1 MRFAGTGICIREQ
14 LGGFEVTKVELKEM
28 TLTDFKGQ
36 PEKKVTFGH
45 RTIVSGKNGC
55 GKTTLADAHMWEFC
69 DKDYRL
75 KSNPDI
81 RPDDGRECLPRVD
94 IDLLI
99 DGKPVSV
106 AKFQKRTESKPKG
119 GKPGKVALSNKYEI
133 NGVPKAERDF
143 KADLKERGFDFDNF
157 LMLSHMEIFTDL
169 KDADARKIL
178 FSMSDGAGKSDLE
191 IAKTVPDCAEL
202 VPLLE
207 TYKADEIKA
216 MNSATLKKAEEQ
228 LKAIPNQIIGMEQA
242 KVDVDVAELELQKNA
257 LQEKISDLETQI
269 AQTGNE
275 KAGEI
280 KAELAGLRT
289 RLLEAESRAKA
300 DSLKQKSLVC
310 NKIGDLELDRNIKT
324 SELNKKTSALE
335 RLRVQKKELLEK
347 LQNARTQ
354 YPKIKDTEWDN
365 TALENIESETFKD
378 AETICPT
385 CGQNLPPEQ
394 IEQLKS
400 RFEQKKQER
409 INQQLKAKEEWGQDK
424 KRKLDEVIQAGN
436 KASADMKEAHKQE
449 ETLTSEISKLT
460 DELEQ
465 IKTSLDAENK
475 NLEAILKEPGLSG
488 NAEYQQ
494 ILTSIKEKQQELN
507 SLDDGEEA
515 KKQLNEQLK
524 AKKEEL
530 TAVNQK
536 IGETNNNIRID
547 EQIEKLQESQK
558 QYAQNKADAQMILDE
573 LKSLS
578 MAKNTALEDAVNQYF
593 DGVKVK
599 LFDTQKNGEV
609 VDACI
614 WYVQDKDG
622 DWKKLIG
629 NANTALMMKGKIA
642 IIDGLQKFYGM
653 SYPIFVDCAAELDNS
668 SLAGIKADAQL
679 IFLKVAEGKMTVTE
693 V

>member
-1 MRFAGTGICIREQ
+1 MKKIEVREIR
-14 LGGFEVTKVELKEM
+14 
-28 TLTDFKGQ
+28 LTDFKGQ
-36 PEKKVTFGH
+36 QEKKIEFGH
-45 RTIVSGKNGC
+45 RTVVSGKNGC
-55 GKTTLADAHMWEFC
+55 GKTTLADAFMWVFC
-69 DKDYRL
+69 DKDYSL

-81 RPDDGRECLPRVD
+81 RPDNGRECLPRVD
-94 IDLLI
+94 IDPVI

-106 AKFQKRTESKPKG
+106 AKFQKRTESKPKD

-202 VPLLE
+202 VPFLE
-207 TYKADEIKA
+207 TYKGDEIKA
-216 MNSATLKKAEEQ
+216 MNSATLKKAEDQ
-228 LKAIPNQIIGMEQA
+228 LKAIPNQIIGMEQS
-242 KVDVDVAELELQKNA
+242 KVDADVAELELQKNA
-257 LQEKISDLETQI
+257 LQEQISELEKQI
-269 AQTGNE
+269 AQAGNE
-275 KAGEI
+275 RSSKLR
-280 KAELAGLRT
+280 AELSDLGVQKYSFESKAHEEISTRKTAIQIKINELRT
-289 RLLEAESRAKA
+289 ERNLKA
-300 DSLKQKSLVC
+300 A
-310 NKIGDLELDRNIKT
+310 
-324 SELNKKTSALE
+324 ELNRETSALVI
-335 RLRVQKKELLEK
+335 LRAQKKDLLKK
-347 LQNARTQ
+347 LQDARTQ
-354 YPKIKDTEWDN
+354 YPKIKDAEWDN
-365 TALENIESETFKD
+365 TTLESIESETFKD
-378 AETICPT
+378 ADTICPT
-385 CGQNLPPEQ
+385 CGQNLPTEQ

-409 INQQLKAKEEWGQDK
+409 VNQQLKDKEEWEQEK
-424 KRKLDEVIQAGN
+424 KRKLDEVIEVGS

-460 DELEQ
+460 GELEQ

-475 NLEAILKEPGLSG
+475 NLEAVPKEPDFSG

-494 ILTSIKEKQQELN
+494 ILASIKEKQQELN

-515 KKQLNEQLK
+515 KKQLSEQLSS
-524 AKKEEL
+524 KKQEL
-530 TAVNQK
+530 AAVNQK
-536 IGETNNNIRID
+536 IGEANNNVRID

-558 QYAQNKADAQMILDE
+558 QYAQSKADAQMILDE
-573 LKSLS
+573 LKSLN

-599 LFDTQKNGEV
+599 MFDTQKNGEV

-622 DWKKLIG
+622 NWKKLIG

-642 IIDGLQKFYGM
+642 IMDGLQKFYGV
-653 SYPIFVDCAAELDNS
+653 SYPIFVDCAAELDNR

-679 IFLKVAEGKMTVTE
+679 IFLKVAEGDMTVTE
-693 V
+693 I

>member
-1 MRFAGTGICIREQ
+1 MKKIEVREIR
-14 LGGFEVTKVELKEM
+14 
-28 TLTDFKGQ
+28 LTDFKGQ
-36 PEKKVTFGH
+36 SEKKIEFGH
-45 RTIVSGKNGC
+45 RTVVSGKNGC

-69 DKDYRL
+69 DKDYSL

-94 IDLLI
+94 IDLVI

-106 AKFQKRTESKPKG
+106 AKFQKRTESKPKD
-119 GKPGKVALSNKYEI
+119 GKPGKIALSNKYEI

-191 IAKTVPDCAEL
+191 IAKTVLDCAEL

-228 LKAIPNQIIGMEQA
+228 LKAIPNQIIGMEQS
-242 KVDVDVAELELQKNA
+242 KVDADVAELELQKNA
-257 LQEKISDLETQI
+257 LQEQISDLEKQI
-269 AQTGNE
+269 AQAGNE

-289 RLLEAESRAKA
+289 KLLEIDSKAKA
-300 DSLKQKSLVC
+300 DLLEQKSSVC
-310 NKIGDLELDRNIKT
+310 NKVSTLELDRNIKT
-324 SELNKKTSALE
+324 SELNRKASALE
-335 RLRVQKKELLEK
+335 YLRAQKKDLLEK

-365 TALENIESETFKD
+365 TVLENIESETFND
-378 AETICPT
+378 AEAICPT

-424 KRKLDEVIQAGN
+424 KRKLDEIIQVGN
-436 KASADMKEAHKQE
+436 KASADMKEVHKQE

-475 NLEAILKEPGLSG
+475 NLEAIPKEPDFSE

-494 ILTSIKEKQQELN
+494 ILTTIKEKEQELN

-515 KKQLNEQLK
+515 KKQLSEQLYG
-524 AKKEEL
+524 KKQEL
-530 TAVNQK
+530 AAVNQK
-536 IGETNNNIRID
+536 IGEANNNIRID

-558 QYAQNKADAQMILDE
+558 QYAQSKADAQMILDE

-642 IIDGLQKFYGM
+642 IMDGLQKFYGV

-668 SLAGIKADAQL
+668 SLASIKADAQL
-679 IFLKVAEGKMTVTE
+679 IFLKVAEGDMTVTE

>member
-1 MRFAGTGICIREQ
+1 MKKIEVREIR
-14 LGGFEVTKVELKEM
+14 
-28 TLTDFKGQ
+28 LTDFKGQ
-36 PEKKVTFGH
+36 QEKKIEFGH
-45 RTIVSGKNGC
+45 RTVVSGKNGC
-55 GKTTLADAHMWEFC
+55 GKTTLADAFMWVFC
-69 DKDYRL
+69 DKDYSL

-94 IDLLI
+94 IDLVI

-106 AKFQKRTESKPKG
+106 AKFQKRTESKPKD

-228 LKAIPNQIIGMEQA
+228 LKAIPNQIIGMEQS
-242 KVDVDVAELELQKNA
+242 KVDADVAELELQKNA
-257 LQEKISDLETQI
+257 LQEQISDLEKQI
-269 AQTGNE
+269 AQAGNE

-289 RLLEAESRAKA
+289 KLLEIESKAKA
-300 DSLKQKSLVC
+300 DLLEQKSSVC
-310 NKIGDLELDRNIKT
+310 NKVSTLELDRNIKT
-324 SELNKKTSALE
+324 SELNRKTSVLE
-335 RLRVQKKELLEK
+335 SLRTQKKDLLKK
-347 LQNARTQ
+347 LQDARTQ

-365 TALENIESETFKD
+365 TTLESIESETFKD
-378 AETICPT
+378 TDTICPT
-385 CGQNLPPEQ
+385 CGQNLPTEQ

-409 INQQLKAKEEWGQDK
+409 INQQLKAQEEWEQEK
-424 KRKLDEVIQAGN
+424 KRKLDEVIEAGN
-436 KASADMKEAHKQE
+436 KTSADMKEAHKQE
-449 ETLTSEISKLT
+449 ETLTSEISKLA

-475 NLEAILKEPGLSG
+475 NLEAIPKEPDFSG

-494 ILTSIKEKQQELN
+494 ILASIKEKEQELN

-524 AKKEEL
+524 AKKDEL
-530 TAVNQK
+530 AAVNQK
-536 IGETNNNIRID
+536 IGEANNNVRID

-558 QYAQNKADAQMILDE
+558 QYAQSKADAQMILDE

-622 DWKKLIG
+622 NWKKLIG
-629 NANTALMMKGKIA
+629 NANTAMMMKGKIA
-642 IIDGLQKFYGM
+642 IMDGLQKFYGV

-679 IFLKVAEGKMTVTE
+679 IFLKVVEGDMTVTE
-693 V
+693 I

>member
-1 MRFAGTGICIREQ
+1 MRKIEVREIR
-14 LGGFEVTKVELKEM
+14 
-28 TLTDFKGQ
+28 LTDFKGQ
-36 PEKKVTFGH
+36 QEKKVEFGH

-69 DKDYRL
+69 DKDYSL

-94 IDLLI
+94 SELVI

-106 AKFQKRTESKPKG
+106 AKFQKRTESKPKD

-178 FSMSDGAGKSDLE
+178 FSMSDGAGKTDLE

-228 LKAIPNQIIGMEQA
+228 LKAIPNQIIGMEQS
-242 KVDVDVAELELQKNA
+242 KVDADTAELELQKNA
-257 LQEKISDLETQI
+257 LQEQISDLETQI
-269 AQTGNE
+269 AQSGNE

-280 KAELAGLRT
+280 KVELTGLRT

-310 NKIGDLELDRNIKT
+310 NKISALELDRNIKT

-335 RLRVQKKELLEK
+335 SLRAQKKELLEK
-347 LQNARTQ
+347 LQSARTQ
-354 YPKIKDTEWDN
+354 YPKIKEMEWDN
-365 TALENIESETFKD
+365 TALDNIESETFKD

-394 IEQLKS
+394 IEQLKR

-409 INQQLKAKEEWGQDK
+409 INQQLKAKEEWEQDK
-424 KRKLDEVIQAGN
+424 KRKLDEVIQTGN
-436 KASADMKEAHKQE
+436 KASTDMKEAHKQE
-449 ETLTSEISKLT
+449 EALTSEISKLT

-475 NLEAILKEPGLSG
+475 NLEAIPKELDFSE

-494 ILTSIKEKQQELN
+494 ILASIKEKQQELN
-507 SLDDGEEA
+507 SLDNGEEA
-515 KKQLNEQLK
+515 KKQISEQLSD
-524 AKKEEL
+524 KKQEL
-530 TAVNQK
+530 AAVNQK
-536 IGETNNNIRID
+536 IGEANNNVRID

-558 QYAQNKADAQMILDE
+558 QYAQSKADAQMILDE

-622 DWKKLIG
+622 NWKKLIG

-642 IIDGLQKFYGM
+642 IMDGLQKFYGV

-679 IFLKVAEGKMTVTE
+679 IFLKVSEGDMTVTE
-693 V
+693 I

>member
-1 MRFAGTGICIREQ
+1 MKKIEVREIR
-14 LGGFEVTKVELKEM
+14 
-28 TLTDFKGQ
+28 LTDFKGQ
-36 PEKKVTFGH
+36 PEKKIEFGH
-45 RTIVSGKNGC
+45 RTVVSGKNGC
-55 GKTTLADAHMWEFC
+55 GKTTLADAFMWAFC
-69 DKDYRL
+69 DKDYSL

-94 IDLLI
+94 IDLVI

-106 AKFQKRTESKPKG
+106 AKFQKRTESKPKD
-119 GKPGKVALSNKYEI
+119 GKPGKIALSNKYEI

-228 LKAIPNQIIGMEQA
+228 LKAIPNQIIGMEQS
-242 KVDVDVAELELQKNA
+242 KVDADVAELELQKNA
-257 LQEKISDLETQI
+257 LQEQISDLEKQI
-269 AQTGNE
+269 AQAGNE

-289 RLLEAESRAKA
+289 KLIEIDSKAKA
-300 DSLKQKSLVC
+300 DLSEKKSSVC
-310 NKIGDLELDRNIKT
+310 NKVSTLELDRNIKT
-324 SELNKKTSALE
+324 SELNRKASALE
-335 RLRVQKKELLEK
+335 CLRAQKKDLLKK

-365 TALENIESETFKD
+365 TVLENIESETFND
-378 AETICPT
+378 AEAICPT
-385 CGQNLPPEQ
+385 CGQNLPSEQ
-394 IEQLKS
+394 IEQLKGK
-400 RFEQKKQER
+400 FEQKKQER
-409 INQQLKAKEEWGQDK
+409 INQQLKAKEEWEQDK

-436 KASADMKEAHKQE
+436 KASVGMKEAHKQE

-460 DELEQ
+460 GELEQ

-475 NLEAILKEPGLSG
+475 NMEAIPKEPDFSK

-494 ILTSIKEKQQELN
+494 ILASIKEKQQELN

-515 KKQLNEQLK
+515 KKQLLEQLSG
-524 AKKEEL
+524 KKQEL
-530 TAVNQK
+530 AAVNQR
-536 IGETNNNIRID
+536 IGEANNNVRID

-578 MAKNTALEDAVNQYF
+578 MAKNTALADAVNQYF

-614 WYVQDKDG
+614 WYAQDKDG
-622 DWKKLIG
+622 NWKKLIG
-629 NANTALMMKGKIA
+629 NANTALMMKGKIS
-642 IIDGLQKFYGM
+642 IMDGLQKFYGV

-668 SLAGIKADAQL
+668 SLGGIKADAQL
-679 IFLKVAEGKMTVTE
+679 IFLKVAEGDMTVTE
-693 V
+693 I

>member
-1 MRFAGTGICIREQ
+1 MKKIEVREIR
-14 LGGFEVTKVELKEM
+14 
-28 TLTDFKGQ
+28 LTDFKGQ
-36 PEKKVTFGH
+36 SEKKIEFGH
-45 RTIVSGKNGC
+45 RAIVSGKNGC
-55 GKTTLADAHMWEFC
+55 GKTTLADAFMWVFC
-69 DKDYRL
+69 DKDYSL

-94 IDLLI
+94 IDLVI

-106 AKFQKRTESKPKG
+106 AKFQKRTESKPKD
-119 GKPGKVALSNKYEI
+119 GKPGKVALLNKYEI

-191 IAKTVPDCAEL
+191 IAKTVPDCTEL
-202 VPLLE
+202 APLLE

-228 LKAIPNQIIGMEQA
+228 LKAIPNQIIGMEHS
-242 KVDVDVAELELQKNA
+242 KVDADTAELELQKNVLHEQIA
-257 LQEKISDLETQI
+257 DIEKQI
-269 AQTGNE
+269 AQSGNE

-280 KAELAGLRT
+280 KAELAGLST
-289 RLLEAESRAKA
+289 KLLEIVSKAKA
-300 DSLKQKSLVC
+300 DLLEQKSSVC
-310 NKIGDLELDRNIKT
+310 NKVSTLELDRNIKT
-324 SELNKKTSALE
+324 SELNRKTSALE
-335 RLRVQKKELLEK
+335 SLRAQKKELLEK

-354 YPKIKDTEWDN
+354 YPKIKDAEWDGS
-365 TALENIESETFKD
+365 TLESIESETFKD
-378 AETICPT
+378 ADTICPT
-385 CGQNLPPEQ
+385 CGQNLPTEQ

-409 INQQLKAKEEWGQDK
+409 INQQLKAQEEWEQDK
-424 KRKLDEVIQAGN
+424 KRKLDEVIQIGN

-475 NLEAILKEPGLSG
+475 NLEAIPKEPDLSG

-494 ILTSIKEKQQELN
+494 ILISIKEKEQELN

-515 KKQLNEQLK
+515 KKQLSEQLSG
-524 AKKEEL
+524 KKQEL

-536 IGETNNNIRID
+536 IGEANNNARID

-558 QYAQNKADAQMILDE
+558 QYAQSKADAQMILDE

-578 MAKNTALEDAVNQYF
+578 MAKNTALEDAVNKYF

-622 DWKKLIG
+622 NWKKLIG
-629 NANTALMMKGKIA
+629 NANTALMMKGKIT
-642 IIDGLQKFYGM
+642 IMDGLQKFYGV

-668 SLAGIKADAQL
+668 SLSGIKADAQL
-679 IFLKVAEGKMTVTE
+679 ILLKVAEGDMTVTK

>member
-1 MRFAGTGICIREQ
+1 MKKIEVREIR
-14 LGGFEVTKVELKEM
+14 
-28 TLTDFKGQ
+28 LTDFKGQ
-36 PEKKVTFGH
+36 SEKKIEFGH
-45 RTIVSGKNGC
+45 RTVVSGKNGC
-55 GKTTLADAHMWEFC
+55 GKTTLADAFMWVFC
-69 DKDYRL
+69 DKDYSL

-94 IDLLI
+94 IDLVI

-106 AKFQKRTESKPKG
+106 AKFQKRTESKPKD

-178 FSMSDGAGKSDLE
+178 FSMSDGAGKTDLE
-191 IAKTVPDCAEL
+191 IVKTVPDCAEL

-257 LQEKISDLETQI
+257 LQEQISDLEKQI
-269 AQTGNE
+269 AQAGNE

-289 RLLEAESRAKA
+289 KLLEIDSKAKA
-300 DSLKQKSLVC
+300 DLLEQKSSVC
-310 NKIGDLELDRNIKT
+310 NKVSTLELDRNIKT
-324 SELNKKTSALE
+324 SELNRKASALE
-335 RLRVQKKELLEK
+335 YLRAQKKDLLEK

-354 YPKIKDTEWDN
+354 YPKIKDAEWDN
-365 TALENIESETFKD
+365 TVLENIESETFKD
-378 AETICPT
+378 TETICPT

-400 RFEQKKQER
+400 RFEQKKQEK
-409 INQQLKAKEEWGQDK
+409 INQQLKAKEEWEQDK
-424 KRKLDEVIQAGN
+424 KRKLDEVIQTGN
-436 KASADMKEAHKQE
+436 KASAGMKEAHKQE
-449 ETLTSEISKLT
+449 EILTSEISKLT

-465 IKTSLDAENK
+465 IIASLNVENK
-475 NLEAILKEPGLSG
+475 NMESIPEKPDFSE

-494 ILTSIKEKQQELN
+494 ILTTIKEKEQELN

-515 KKQLNEQLK
+515 KKQLSEQLSG
-524 AKKEEL
+524 KKQEL
-530 TAVNQK
+530 AAVNQK
-536 IGETNNNIRID
+536 IGESNNNVRID
-547 EQIEKLQESQK
+547 EQIGKLEASRKEYSQK
-558 QYAQNKADAQMILDE
+558 KADAQMILDE

-593 DGVKVK
+593 DEVKVK

-622 DWKKLIG
+622 NWKKLIG

-642 IIDGLQKFYGM
+642 IMDGLQKFYGV
-653 SYPIFVDCAAELDNS
+653 SYPIFVDCATELDNS
-668 SLAGIKADAQL
+668 SLASIKADAQL
-679 IFLKVAEGKMTVTE
+679 IFLKVAEGDMTVTE

>member
-1 MRFAGTGICIREQ
+1 MKKIEVREIR
-14 LGGFEVTKVELKEM
+14 
-28 TLTDFKGQ
+28 LTDFKGQ
-36 PEKKVTFGH
+36 SEKKIEFGH
-45 RTIVSGKNGC
+45 RTVVSGKNGC
-55 GKTTLADAHMWEFC
+55 GKTTLADAFMWVFC
-69 DKDYRL
+69 DKDYSL

-94 IDLLI
+94 VDLVI

-106 AKFQKRTESKPKG
+106 AKFQKRTESKPKD

-228 LKAIPNQIIGMEQA
+228 LKAIPNQIIGMEQS
-242 KVDVDVAELELQKNA
+242 KVDTDVAELELQKNA
-257 LQEKISDLETQI
+257 LQEQLSDLEKQI
-269 AQTGNE
+269 AQAGNE

-289 RLLEAESRAKA
+289 KLLEIDSKAKA
-300 DSLKQKSLVC
+300 NLLEQKSSVC
-310 NKIGDLELDRNIKT
+310 NKVSTLELDRNIKT
-324 SELNKKTSALE
+324 SELNRKTSALE
-335 RLRVQKKELLEK
+335 SLRAQKKDLLEK

-365 TALENIESETFKD
+365 TALECVKSETFKD
-378 AETICPT
+378 ADTICPT
-385 CGQNLPPEQ
+385 CGQNLPAEQ

-409 INQQLKAKEEWGQDK
+409 INQQLKAKEEWEQDK
-424 KRKLDEVIQAGN
+424 KRKLDEVIQVGN

-475 NLEAILKEPGLSG
+475 NLEAIPKEPDLSG
-488 NAEYQQ
+488 NAKYQQ
-494 ILTSIKEKQQELN
+494 ILASIKEKQQELN

-515 KKQLNEQLK
+515 KKQLSEQLSG
-524 AKKEEL
+524 KKQEL
-530 TAVNQK
+530 AAANQK
-536 IGETNNNIRID
+536 IGEANNNVRID
-547 EQIEKLQESQK
+547 EQIEKLQESKK
-558 QYAQNKADAQMILDE
+558 QHAQNKADAQMILDE

-642 IIDGLQKFYGM
+642 IMDGLQKFYGV

-679 IFLKVAEGKMTVTE
+679 IFLKVAEGDMTVTE
-693 V
+693 I

>member
-1 MRFAGTGICIREQ
+1 MKKIEVREIR
-14 LGGFEVTKVELKEM
+14 
-28 TLTDFKGQ
+28 LTDFKGQ
-36 PEKKVTFGH
+36 SEKKIGFGH
-45 RTIVSGKNGC
+45 RAIVSGKNGC
-55 GKTTLADAHMWEFC
+55 GKTTLADAFMWVFC
-69 DKDYRL
+69 DKDYSL

-94 IDLLI
+94 VDLVI

-106 AKFQKRTESKPKG
+106 AKFQKRTESKPKD

-228 LKAIPNQIIGMEQA
+228 LKAIPNQIIGMEQS
-242 KVDVDVAELELQKNA
+242 KVDTDVAELELQKNA
-257 LQEKISDLETQI
+257 LQEQLSDLEKQI
-269 AQTGNE
+269 AQAGNE

-289 RLLEAESRAKA
+289 KLLEIDSKAKA
-300 DSLKQKSLVC
+300 NLLEQKSSVC
-310 NKIGDLELDRNIKT
+310 NKVSTLELDRNIKT
-324 SELNKKTSALE
+324 SELNRKTSALE
-335 RLRVQKKELLEK
+335 SLRAQKKDLLEK
-347 LQNARTQ
+347 LQNARTR

-365 TALENIESETFKD
+365 TVLESIKSETFKD
-378 AETICPT
+378 ADTICPT

-409 INQQLKAKEEWGQDK
+409 INQQLKAKEEWEQDK
-424 KRKLDEVIQAGN
+424 KRKIDEVIQVGN
-436 KASADMKEAHKQE
+436 KAYVDMKEAHKQE

-475 NLEAILKEPGLSG
+475 NLEAIPKEPDFSG

-494 ILTSIKEKQQELN
+494 ILASIKEKQQELN

-515 KKQLNEQLK
+515 KKQLSEQLSG
-524 AKKEEL
+524 KKQEL
-530 TAVNQK
+530 AAVNQR
-536 IGETNNNIRID
+536 IGEANNNVRID

-558 QYAQNKADAQMILDE
+558 QYAQSKADAQMILDE

-599 LFDTQKNGEV
+599 LFDTQKNGEA

-642 IIDGLQKFYGM
+642 IMDGLQKFYGV

-679 IFLKVAEGKMTVTE
+679 IFLKVTEGDMTVTE
-693 V
+693 I

>member
-1 MRFAGTGICIREQ
+1 MKKIEVREIR
-14 LGGFEVTKVELKEM
+14 
-28 TLTDFKGQ
+28 LTDFKGQ
-36 PEKKVTFGH
+36 QEKKIGFGH
-45 RTIVSGKNGC
+45 RAIVSGKNGC
-55 GKTTLADAHMWEFC
+55 GKTTLADAFMWVFC
-69 DKDYRL
+69 DKDYSL

-99 DGKPVSV
+99 DGKSVSV
-106 AKFQKRTESKPKG
+106 AKFQKRTESKPKD

-157 LMLSHMEIFTDL
+157 LMLSHKEIFTDL

-178 FSMSDGAGKSDLE
+178 FSMSDGSGKSDLE
-191 IAKTVPDCAEL
+191 IAKTIPDCDEL

-228 LKAIPNQIIGMEQA
+228 LKAIPNQIIGMEQS
-242 KVDVDVAELELQKNA
+242 KVDADVAELELQKNA
-257 LQEKISDLETQI
+257 LQEQISDLETQI
-269 AQTGNE
+269 AQSGNE
-275 KAGEI
+275 RSSKLR
-280 KAELAGLRT
+280 AELSDLGVRKYSFESKAHEEISTRKTAIQIKINELRT
-289 RLLEAESRAKA
+289 ERNLKA
-300 DSLKQKSLVC
+300 A
-310 NKIGDLELDRNIKT
+310 
-324 SELNKKTSALE
+324 ELNRETSALVI
-335 RLRVQKKELLEK
+335 LRAQKKELLEK

-365 TALENIESETFKD
+365 TALDNIESETFKD

-409 INQQLKAKEEWGQDK
+409 INQQLKAKEEWEQDK

-436 KASADMKEAHKQE
+436 KASVDMKEAHKQE

-460 DELEQ
+460 GELEQ

-475 NLEAILKEPGLSG
+475 NLEAIPTEPDFSG

-494 ILTSIKEKQQELN
+494 ILASIKEKQQELN
-507 SLDDGEEA
+507 SLDDVEEA
-515 KKQLNEQLK
+515 KKQISEQLSD
-524 AKKEEL
+524 KKQEL
-530 TAVNQK
+530 AAVNQK
-536 IGETNNNIRID
+536 IGEANNNARID

-558 QYAQNKADAQMILDE
+558 QYTQNKADAQMILDE

-642 IIDGLQKFYGM
+642 IMDGLQKFYGV
-653 SYPIFVDCAAELDNS
+653 SYPIFVDCAAELDNN
-668 SLAGIKADAQL
+668 SLAGIKADTQL
-679 IFLKVAEGKMTVTE
+679 IFLKVTEGEMTVTE
-693 V
+693 I

>member
-1 MRFAGTGICIREQ
+1 MRKIEVREIR
-14 LGGFEVTKVELKEM
+14 
-28 TLTDFKGQ
+28 LTDFKGQ
-36 PEKKVTFGH
+36 QEKKVEFGH

-69 DKDYRL
+69 DKDYSL

-94 IDLLI
+94 SELVI

-106 AKFQKRTESKPKG
+106 AKFQKRTESKPKD

-178 FSMSDGAGKSDLE
+178 FSMSDGAGKTDLE

-228 LKAIPNQIIGMEQA
+228 LKAIPNQIIGMEQS
-242 KVDVDVAELELQKNA
+242 KVDADTAELELQKNA
-257 LQEKISDLETQI
+257 LQEQISDLETQI
-269 AQTGNE
+269 AQSGNE

-280 KAELAGLRT
+280 KVELTGLRT

-310 NKIGDLELDRNIKT
+310 NKISALELDRNIKT

-335 RLRVQKKELLEK
+335 SLRAQKKELLEK
-347 LQNARTQ
+347 LQSARTQ
-354 YPKIKDTEWDN
+354 YPKIKEMEWDN
-365 TALENIESETFKD
+365 TALDNIESETFKD

-385 CGQNLPPEQ
+385 CGQNLTPEQ
-394 IEQLKS
+394 IEQLKR

-409 INQQLKAKEEWGQDK
+409 INQQLKAQEEWERDK
-424 KRKLDEVIQAGN
+424 KRKLDEVIQVGN

-449 ETLTSEISKLT
+449 EALTSEISKLT

-494 ILTSIKEKQQELN
+494 ILASIKEKEQELN

-515 KKQLNEQLK
+515 KKQLSEQLSG
-524 AKKEEL
+524 KKQEL
-530 TAVNQK
+530 AAVNQR
-536 IGETNNNIRID
+536 IGESNNNVRID

-558 QYAQNKADAQMILDE
+558 QYAQSKADAQMILDE

-578 MAKNTALEDAVNQYF
+578 MAKNTALEDTVNQYF

-622 DWKKLIG
+622 NWKKLIG

-642 IIDGLQKFYGM
+642 IMDGLQKFYGV

-668 SLAGIKADAQL
+668 SLAGINADAQL
-679 IFLKVAEGKMTVTE
+679 IFLKVAEGDMTVTE
-693 V
+693 I

>member
-1 MRFAGTGICIREQ
+1 MKKIEVREIR
-14 LGGFEVTKVELKEM
+14 
-28 TLTDFKGQ
+28 LTDFKGQ
-36 PEKKVTFGH
+36 SEKKIEFGH

-69 DKDYRL
+69 DKDYSL

-99 DGKPVSV
+99 GGKPVSV
-106 AKFQKRTESKPKG
+106 AKFQKRTESKPKDR
-119 GKPGKVALSNKYEI
+119 KPGKVALSNKYEI

-178 FSMSDGAGKSDLE
+178 FSMSDGAGKTDLE

-228 LKAIPNQIIGMEQA
+228 LKAIPNQIIGMEQS
-242 KVDVDVAELELQKNA
+242 KVDADTAELELQKNA
-257 LQEKISDLETQI
+257 LQEQISDLETQI
-269 AQTGNE
+269 AQSGNE

-280 KAELAGLRT
+280 KVELTGLRT

-310 NKIGDLELDRNIKT
+310 NKISALELDRNIKT

-335 RLRVQKKELLEK
+335 SLRAQKKELLEK

-354 YPKIKDTEWDN
+354 YPKIKDAEWDSS
-365 TALENIESETFKD
+365 TLESIESETFKD
-378 AETICPT
+378 ADTICPT
-385 CGQNLPPEQ
+385 CGQNLPTEQ

-409 INQQLKAKEEWGQDK
+409 INQQLKAQEEWEQDK
-424 KRKLDEVIQAGN
+424 KRKLDEVIQIGN

-475 NLEAILKEPGLSG
+475 NLEAIPKEPDLSG

-494 ILTSIKEKQQELN
+494 ILISIKEKEQELN

-515 KKQLNEQLK
+515 KKQLSEQLSG
-524 AKKEEL
+524 KKQEL

-536 IGETNNNIRID
+536 IGEANNNARID

-558 QYAQNKADAQMILDE
+558 QYAQSKADAQMILDE

-578 MAKNTALEDAVNQYF
+578 MAKNTALEDAVNKYF

-622 DWKKLIG
+622 NWKKLIG

-642 IIDGLQKFYGM
+642 IMDGLQKFYGVN
-653 SYPIFVDCAAELDNS
+653 YPIFVDCAAELDNS

-679 IFLKVAEGKMTVTE
+679 IFLKVAEGDMTVTE
-693 V
+693 I

>member
-1 MRFAGTGICIREQ
+1 MKKIEVREIR
-14 LGGFEVTKVELKEM
+14 
-28 TLTDFKGQ
+28 LTDFKGQ
-36 PEKKVTFGH
+36 QEKKIEFGH
-45 RTIVSGKNGC
+45 RAIVSGKNGC
-55 GKTTLADAHMWEFC
+55 GKTTLADAFMWVFC
-69 DKDYRL
+69 DKDYSL

-94 IDLLI
+94 IDLVI

-106 AKFQKRTESKPKG
+106 AKFQKRTESKPKD

-228 LKAIPNQIIGMEQA
+228 LKAIPNQIIGMEQS
-242 KVDVDVAELELQKNA
+242 KVDTDVAELELQKNVLHEQIA
-257 LQEKISDLETQI
+257 DIEKQI
-269 AQTGNE
+269 AQSGNE

-280 KAELAGLRT
+280 KAELAGLST
-289 RLLEAESRAKA
+289 KLLEIVSKAKA
-300 DSLKQKSLVC
+300 DLLEQKSSVC
-310 NKIGDLELDRNIKT
+310 NKVSTLELDRNIKT
-324 SELNKKTSALE
+324 SELNRKTSTLE
-335 RLRVQKKELLEK
+335 SLRAQKKELLEK

-354 YPKIKDTEWDN
+354 YPKIKDAEWDSS
-365 TALENIESETFKD
+365 TLESIESETFKD
-378 AETICPT
+378 ADTICPT
-385 CGQNLPPEQ
+385 CGQNLPKEK

-409 INQQLKAKEEWGQDK
+409 INQQLKAEEEWEQDK
-424 KRKLDEVIQAGN
+424 KRKLDEVIQIGN

-475 NLEAILKEPGLSG
+475 NLEVIPKEPDFSG
-488 NAEYQQ
+488 NTEYQQ
-494 ILTSIKEKQQELN
+494 ILASIKEKQQELN
-507 SLDDGEEA
+507 SLDNGEEA
-515 KKQLNEQLK
+515 KKQLSEQLSG
-524 AKKEEL
+524 KKQEL
-530 TAVNQK
+530 AAVNQR
-536 IGETNNNIRID
+536 IGEANNNVRID

-558 QYAQNKADAQMILDE
+558 QYAQSKADAQMILDE

-642 IIDGLQKFYGM
+642 IMDGLQKFYGV

-679 IFLKVAEGKMTVTE
+679 IFLKVAEGDMTITE
-693 V
+693 I

>member
-1 MRFAGTGICIREQ
+1 MKKIEVREIR
-14 LGGFEVTKVELKEM
+14 
-28 TLTDFKGQ
+28 LTDFKGQ
-36 PEKKVTFGH
+36 QEKKIEFGH
-45 RTIVSGKNGC
+45 RTVVSGKNGC
-55 GKTTLADAHMWEFC
+55 GKTTLADAFMWVFC
-69 DKDYRL
+69 DKDYSL

-94 IDLLI
+94 IDLVI

-106 AKFQKRTESKPKG
+106 AKFQKRTESKPKD

-143 KADLKERGFDFDNF
+143 KVDLKERGFDFDNF

-257 LQEKISDLETQI
+257 LQEQISDLEKQITQ
-269 AQTGNE
+269 AGNE

-289 RLLEAESRAKA
+289 KLLEIDSKAKA
-300 DSLKQKSLVC
+300 DLLEQKSSVC
-310 NKIGDLELDRNIKT
+310 NKVSSLELDRNIKT
-324 SELNKKTSALE
+324 SELNRKTSALE
-335 RLRVQKKELLEK
+335 SLRAQKKNLLEK

-365 TALENIESETFKD
+365 TVLESIKSETFKD
-378 AETICPT
+378 TDTICPT
-385 CGQNLPPEQ
+385 CGQSLPPEQ

-409 INQQLKAKEEWGQDK
+409 INQQLKAKEEWEQDK
-424 KRKLDEVIQAGN
+424 KRKLDEVIEVGN

-460 DELEQ
+460 GELEQ

-475 NLEAILKEPGLSG
+475 NLEAIPKEPDFSK

-494 ILTSIKEKQQELN
+494 ILASIKEKQQELN
-507 SLDDGEEA
+507 SLDNGEEV
-515 KKQLNEQLK
+515 KKQLSEQLSG
-524 AKKEEL
+524 KKQEL
-530 TAVNQK
+530 AAVNQR
-536 IGETNNNIRID
+536 IGEANNNVRID

-558 QYAQNKADAQMILDE
+558 QYAQSKADAQMILDE

-578 MAKNTALEDAVNQYF
+578 MAKNTALEDAVNKYF

-622 DWKKLIG
+622 NWKKLIG

-642 IIDGLQKFYGM
+642 IMDGLQKFYGVI
-653 SYPIFVDCAAELDNS
+653 YPIFVDCAAELDNS

-679 IFLKVAEGKMTVTE
+679 IFLKVAEGDMTVTE
-693 V
+693 I

>member
-1 MRFAGTGICIREQ
+1 MKKIEVREIR
-14 LGGFEVTKVELKEM
+14 
-28 TLTDFKGQ
+28 LTDFKGQ
-36 PEKKVTFGH
+36 QEKKVEFGH
-45 RTIVSGKNGC
+45 RAIVSGKNGC
-55 GKTTLADAHMWEFC
+55 GKTTLADAFMWVFC
-69 DKDYRL
+69 DKDYSL

-94 IDLLI
+94 IDLVI

-106 AKFQKRTESKPKG
+106 AKFQKRTESKPKD

-169 KDADARKIL
+169 KDADAKKIL

-216 MNSATLKKAEEQ
+216 MNNATLKKAEEQ
-228 LKAIPNQIIGMEQA
+228 LKAIPNQIIGMEQS
-242 KVDVDVAELELQKNA
+242 KVDADVAELELQKNVLHEQIA
-257 LQEKISDLETQI
+257 DIEKQI
-269 AQTGNE
+269 AQSGNE

-289 RLLEAESRAKA
+289 KLLEIDSKAKA
-300 DSLKQKSLVC
+300 DLLEQKSSVC
-310 NKIGDLELDRNIKT
+310 NKISALELDRNIKT
-324 SELNKKTSALE
+324 SELNKKTSALVI
-335 RLRVQKKELLEK
+335 LRAQKKELLEK

-365 TALENIESETFKD
+365 TVLESIKSETFKD
-378 AETICPT
+378 ADTICPT
-385 CGQNLPPEQ
+385 CGQSLPPEQ

-409 INQQLKAKEEWGQDK
+409 INQQLKAQEEWEQDK

-436 KASADMKEAHKQE
+436 KASVDMKEAHKQE

-475 NLEAILKEPGLSG
+475 NLEAIPKEPDFSG

-494 ILTSIKEKQQELN
+494 ILTSIKEKKQELN

-515 KKQLNEQLK
+515 KKQLSEQLFE
-524 AKKEEL
+524 KKQEL
-530 TAVNQK
+530 AAVNQR
-536 IGETNNNIRID
+536 IGEANNNVRID
-547 EQIEKLQESQK
+547 EQIAELEASRKEYSQK
-558 QYAQNKADAQMILDE
+558 KADAQMILDE

-622 DWKKLIG
+622 NWKKLVG

-642 IIDGLQKFYGM
+642 IMDGLQKFYGV
-653 SYPIFVDCAAELDNS
+653 SYPIFVDCAAELDSS

-679 IFLKVAEGKMTVTE
+679 IFLRVAEGDMTVTE
-693 V
+693 M

>member
-1 MRFAGTGICIREQ
+1 MKKIEVREIR
-14 LGGFEVTKVELKEM
+14 
-28 TLTDFKGQ
+28 LTDFKGQ
-36 PEKKVTFGH
+36 QEKKIEFGH
-45 RTIVSGKNGC
+45 RTVVSGKNGC
-55 GKTTLADAHMWEFC
+55 GKTTLADAFMWVFC
-69 DKDYRL
+69 DKDYSL

-94 IDLLI
+94 IDLVI

-106 AKFQKRTESKPKG
+106 AKFQKRTESKSKD

-157 LMLSHMEIFTDL
+157 LMLSHMEIFTEL

-178 FSMSDGAGKSDLE
+178 FSMSNGAGKSDLE
-191 IAKTVPDCAEL
+191 IAKTIPDCAEL
-202 VPLLE
+202 VPFLE
-207 TYKADEIKA
+207 TYKVDEIKA

-228 LKAIPNQIIGMEQA
+228 LKAIPNQIIGMEQS
-242 KVDVDVAELELQKNA
+242 KVDADTAELELQKNA
-257 LQEKISDLETQI
+257 LQEQISDLEKQI
-269 AQTGNE
+269 AQAGNE
-275 KAGEI
+275 RSSKLR
-280 KAELAGLRT
+280 AELSDLGVQKYSFESKVHEEISTRKTAIQIKINELRT
-289 RLLEAESRAKA
+289 ERNLKA
-300 DSLKQKSLVC
+300 A
-310 NKIGDLELDRNIKT
+310 
-324 SELNKKTSALE
+324 ELNRETSALVI
-335 RLRVQKKELLEK
+335 LRAQKKDLLEK

-365 TALENIESETFKD
+365 STLESIESETFKD
-378 AETICPT
+378 ADTICPT
-385 CGQNLPPEQ
+385 CGQNLPTEQ

-409 INQQLKAKEEWGQDK
+409 INQQLKFKEEWEQDK
-424 KRKLDEVIQAGN
+424 KRKLDEVIQTGN

-449 ETLTSEISKLT
+449 EALTSEISKLT
-460 DELEQ
+460 EELEQ

-475 NLEAILKEPGLSG
+475 NLEAIPEEPDFSG
-488 NAEYQQ
+488 NTEYQQ
-494 ILTSIKEKQQELN
+494 ILASIKEKQQELN

-515 KKQLNEQLK
+515 KKQLLEQLSD
-524 AKKEEL
+524 KKHEL
-530 TAVNQK
+530 AAVNQK
-536 IGETNNNIRID
+536 IGEANNNARID

-558 QYAQNKADAQMILDE
+558 QYAQSKADTQMILDE

-614 WYVQDKDG
+614 WYVQDKDSN
-622 DWKKLIG
+622 WKKLIG

-642 IIDGLQKFYGM
+642 IMDGLQKFYGV
-653 SYPIFVDCAAELDNS
+653 SCPIFVDCAAELDNS
-668 SLAGIKADAQL
+668 SLEGIKSDAQL
-679 IFLKVAEGKMTVTE
+679 IFLKVAEGDMTVTE
-693 V
+693 L

>member
-1 MRFAGTGICIREQ
+1 MKKIEVREIR
-14 LGGFEVTKVELKEM
+14 
-28 TLTDFKGQ
+28 LTDFKGQ
-36 PEKKVTFGH
+36 SEKKIGFGH
-45 RTIVSGKNGC
+45 RTVVSGKNGC
-55 GKTTLADAHMWEFC
+55 GKTTLADAFMWVFC
-69 DKDYRL
+69 DKDHSL

-94 IDLLI
+94 IDLVI

-106 AKFQKRTESKPKG
+106 AKFQKRTESKPKD

-191 IAKTVPDCAEL
+191 IAKTAPDCAEL

-228 LKAIPNQIIGMEQA
+228 LKAIPNQIIGMEQS
-242 KVDVDVAELELQKNA
+242 KVDTDVAELELQKNA
-257 LQEKISDLETQI
+257 LQEQLSDLEKQI
-269 AQTGNE
+269 AQAGNE

-289 RLLEAESRAKA
+289 KLLEIDSKAKA
-300 DSLKQKSLVC
+300 DLLEQKSSVC
-310 NKIGDLELDRNIKT
+310 NKISALELDRNIKT
-324 SELNKKTSALE
+324 SELNKKTSALVI
-335 RLRVQKKELLEK
+335 LRAQKKELLEK

-365 TALENIESETFKD
+365 TVLESIESETFKD
-378 AETICPT
+378 ADTICPT
-385 CGQNLPPEQ
+385 CGQSFPPEQ

-409 INQQLKAKEEWGQDK
+409 INQQLKVQEEWEQDK
-424 KRKLDEVIQAGN
+424 KRKLDEVIQVGN

-465 IKTSLDAENK
+465 IKTSLGAENK
-475 NLEAILKEPGLSG
+475 NLEAIPKEPDFSG

-494 ILTSIKEKQQELN
+494 ILTSIKEKQQKLN
-507 SLDDGEEA
+507 SLDDGEEV
-515 KKQLNEQLK
+515 KKQLSEQLSG
-524 AKKEEL
+524 KKQEL
-530 TAVNQK
+530 AAVNQK
-536 IGETNNNIRID
+536 IGEANNNVRID

-558 QYAQNKADAQMILDE
+558 QYAQSKADAQMVLDE

-578 MAKNTALEDAVNQYF
+578 MAKNTVLEDAVNQYF

-622 DWKKLIG
+622 GWKKLIG

-642 IIDGLQKFYGM
+642 IMDGLQKFYGV

-679 IFLKVAEGKMTVTE
+679 IFLKVTEGDMTVTE
-693 V
+693 I

>member
-1 MRFAGTGICIREQ
+1 MKKIEVRKIR
-14 LGGFEVTKVELKEM
+14 
-28 TLTDFKGQ
+28 LTDFKGQ
-36 PEKKVTFGH
+36 SEKKIGFGH
-45 RTIVSGKNGC
+45 RTVVSGKNGC
-55 GKTTLADAHMWEFC
+55 GKTTLADAHMWVFC
-69 DKDYRL
+69 DKDYSL

-106 AKFQKRTESKPKG
+106 AKFQKRTESKPKD

-202 VPLLE
+202 MPLLE

-228 LKAIPNQIIGMEQA
+228 LKAIPNQIIGMEHS
-242 KVDVDVAELELQKNA
+242 KVDADTVELELQKNA
-257 LQEKISDLETQI
+257 LQEQISDLEKQITQ
-269 AQTGNE
+269 AGNE

-289 RLLEAESRAKA
+289 KLLEIDSKAKA
-300 DSLKQKSLVC
+300 DLLEQKSSVC
-310 NKIGDLELDRNIKT
+310 NKVSTLELDRNIKT
-324 SELNKKTSALE
+324 SELNRKTSTLE
-335 RLRVQKKELLEK
+335 SLRAQKKELLEK

-354 YPKIKDTEWDN
+354 YPKIKDAEWDSS
-365 TALENIESETFKD
+365 TLESIESETFKD
-378 AETICPT
+378 ADTICPT

-409 INQQLKAKEEWGQDK
+409 INQQLKAEEEWEQDK
-424 KRKLDEVIQAGN
+424 KRKLDEVIQIGN

-465 IKTSLDAENK
+465 IKTYLDAENK
-475 NLEAILKEPGLSG
+475 NLEAIPKEPDFSE

-494 ILTSIKEKQQELN
+494 ILASIKEKQQELN
-507 SLDDGEEA
+507 SLDNGEEV
-515 KKQLNEQLK
+515 KKQLSEQLSG
-524 AKKEEL
+524 KKQEL
-530 TAVNQK
+530 AAVNQR
-536 IGETNNNIRID
+536 IGEANNNVRID

-558 QYAQNKADAQMILDE
+558 QYAQSKADAQMILDE

-578 MAKNTALEDAVNQYF
+578 MAKNTALEDAVNKYF

-642 IIDGLQKFYGM
+642 IMDGLQKFYGV

-679 IFLKVAEGKMTVTE
+679 IFLKVAEGDMTVTE
-693 V
+693 I

>member
-1 MRFAGTGICIREQ
+1 MRKIEVREIR
-14 LGGFEVTKVELKEM
+14 
-28 TLTDFKGQ
+28 LTDFKGQ
-36 PEKKVTFGH
+36 QEKKVEFGH

-69 DKDYRL
+69 DKDYSL

-94 IDLLI
+94 IDLVI

-106 AKFQKRTESKPKG
+106 AKFQKRTESKPKD

-191 IAKTVPDCAEL
+191 IAKTVPDCTEL
-202 VPLLE
+202 APLLE

-228 LKAIPNQIIGMEQA
+228 LKAIPNQIIGMEHS
-242 KVDVDVAELELQKNA
+242 KVDADTAELELQKNV
-257 LQEKISDLETQI
+257 LHEQI
-269 AQTGNE
+269 ADIEKQITQSGNE

-280 KAELAGLRT
+280 KAELAGLST
-289 RLLEAESRAKA
+289 KLLEIDSKDKA
-300 DSLKQKSLVC
+300 DLLEQKSSVC
-310 NKIGDLELDRNIKT
+310 NKVSSLELDRNIKT
-324 SELNKKTSALE
+324 SELNRKTSTLE
-335 RLRVQKKELLEK
+335 SLRAQKKELLEK

-354 YPKIKDTEWDN
+354 YPKIKDAEWDSS
-365 TALENIESETFKD
+365 TLESIESETFKD
-378 AETICPT
+378 ADTICPT
-385 CGQNLPPEQ
+385 CGQNLPTEQ

-409 INQQLKAKEEWGQDK
+409 INQQLKAKEEWERDK
-424 KRKLDEVIQAGN
+424 KRKLDDVIQVGN

-449 ETLTSEISKLT
+449 ETLTSEISKLI

-475 NLEAILKEPGLSG
+475 NLEAIPKEPDFSG

-494 ILTSIKEKQQELN
+494 ILTSIKEKKQELN
-507 SLDDGEEA
+507 SLGDGEEA
-515 KKQLNEQLK
+515 KKQLSEQLPD
-524 AKKEEL
+524 KKQEL
-530 TAVNQK
+530 AAVNQR
-536 IGETNNNIRID
+536 IGEANNNVRID

-558 QYAQNKADAQMILDE
+558 QYAQSKADAQMVLDE

-578 MAKNTALEDAVNQYF
+578 MAKNTVLEDAVNQYF

-622 DWKKLIG
+622 GWKKLIG

-642 IIDGLQKFYGM
+642 IMDGLQKFYGV

-679 IFLKVAEGKMTVTE
+679 IFLKVTEGDMTVTE
-693 V
+693 I

>member
-1 MRFAGTGICIREQ
+1 MKKIEVREIR
-14 LGGFEVTKVELKEM
+14 
-28 TLTDFKGQ
+28 LTDFKGQ
-36 PEKKVTFGH
+36 QEKKIEFGH
-45 RTIVSGKNGC
+45 RTVVSGKNGC
-55 GKTTLADAHMWEFC
+55 GKTTLADAFMWVFC
-69 DKDYRL
+69 DKDYSL

-81 RPDDGRECLPRVD
+81 RPDDGRECLPRAD
-94 IDLLI
+94 IDLAI

-106 AKFQKRTESKPKG
+106 AKFQKRTESKSKD

-228 LKAIPNQIIGMEQA
+228 LKAIPNQIIGMEQS
-242 KVDVDVAELELQKNA
+242 KVDTDTAELELQKNA
-257 LQEKISDLETQI
+257 IQSEIAGIEERISK
-269 AQTGNE
+269 TGNE
-275 KAGEI
+275 RAV
-280 KAELAGLRT
+280 ELKTELTSLRT
-289 RLLEAESRAKA
+289 KKNGIEADAKTELLDRRMVVQSRTSVLQA
-300 DSLKQKSLVC
+300 
-310 NKIGDLELDRNIKT
+310 DRNITSSSLNAKT
-324 SELNKKTSALE
+324 LELETLRENKKGILKT
-335 RLRVQKKELLEK
+335 
-347 LQNARTQ
+347 LQDSRTE
-354 YPKIKDTEWDN
+354 YPKIKDSEWDDSE
-365 TALENIESETFKD
+365 LKKIEAETFD
-378 AETICPT
+378 EADTICPT
-385 CGQNLPPEQ
+385 CGQTLPAEK
-394 IEQLKS
+394 IEQLKVN
-400 RFEQKKQER
+400 FEQKKQER
-409 INQQLKAKEEWGQDK
+409 INQQLKTKEKWEEDK
-424 KRKLDEVIQAGN
+424 KHRLDEIIKTGN
-436 KASADMKEAHKQE
+436 KASADMKEAHKKE
-449 ETLTSEISKLT
+449 ETLTSEIAGLT
-460 DELEQ
+460 ERLEQ
-465 IKTSLDAENK
+465 IKTSLGEKNK
-475 NLEAILKEPGLSG
+475 EFEAIPAEPDLSQ

-494 ILTSIKEKQQELN
+494 ILADIKTKEQELA
-507 SLDDGEEA
+507 SLDDGEGT

-524 AKKEEL
+524 SKKDEL
-530 TAVNQK
+530 AAVNQK
-536 IGETNNNIRID
+536 IGEANNNVRID
-547 EQIEKLQESQK
+547 EQIEKLEASRKEYSQK
-558 QYAQNKADAQMILDE
+558 KADAQMILDE

-622 DWKKLIG
+622 NWKKLIG

-642 IIDGLQKFYGM
+642 IMDGLQKFYGV

-679 IFLKVAEGKMTVTE
+679 IFLKVAEGDMTVTE
-693 V
+693 I

>member
-1 MRFAGTGICIREQ
+1 MKKIEVREIR
-14 LGGFEVTKVELKEM
+14 
-28 TLTDFKGQ
+28 LTDFKGQ
-36 PEKKVTFGH
+36 SEKKIGFGH
-45 RTIVSGKNGC
+45 RAIVSGKNGC
-55 GKTTLADAHMWEFC
+55 GKTTLADAFMWVFC
-69 DKDYRL
+69 DKDYSL

-94 IDLLI
+94 VDLVI

-106 AKFQKRTESKPKG
+106 AKFQKRTESKPKD

-228 LKAIPNQIIGMEQA
+228 LKAIPNQIIGMEQS
-242 KVDVDVAELELQKNA
+242 KVDTDVAELELQKNA
-257 LQEKISDLETQI
+257 LQEQLSDLEKQI
-269 AQTGNE
+269 AQAGNE

-289 RLLEAESRAKA
+289 KLLEIDSKAKA
-300 DSLKQKSLVC
+300 NLLEQKSSVC
-310 NKIGDLELDRNIKT
+310 NKVSTLELDRNIKT
-324 SELNKKTSALE
+324 SELNRKTSALE
-335 RLRVQKKELLEK
+335 SLRAQKKDLLEK
-347 LQNARTQ
+347 LQNARTR

-365 TALENIESETFKD
+365 TVLESIKSETFKD
-378 AETICPT
+378 ADTICPT

-409 INQQLKAKEEWGQDK
+409 INQQLKAKEEWEQEK
-424 KRKLDEVIQAGN
+424 KRKIDEVIQVGN
-436 KASADMKEAHKQE
+436 KASVDMKEAHKQE

-475 NLEAILKEPGLSG
+475 NLEAIPKEPDFSG

-494 ILTSIKEKQQELN
+494 ILASIKEKQQELN
-507 SLDDGEEA
+507 SLDDGEET
-515 KKQLNEQLK
+515 KKQLSEQLSG
-524 AKKEEL
+524 KKQEL
-530 TAVNQK
+530 AVVNQK
-536 IGETNNNIRID
+536 IGEANNNVRID

-558 QYAQNKADAQMILDE
+558 QYGQSKADAQMILDE

-578 MAKNTALEDAVNQYF
+578 MAKNTALEDSVNQYF

-622 DWKKLIG
+622 NWKKLVG

-642 IIDGLQKFYGM
+642 IMDGLQKFYGV

-668 SLAGIKADAQL
+668 SLSGIKADAQL
-679 IFLKVAEGKMTVTE
+679 IFLKVSEGDMTVTE
-693 V
+693 I

>member
-1 MRFAGTGICIREQ
+1 MKKIEVREIR
-14 LGGFEVTKVELKEM
+14 
-28 TLTDFKGQ
+28 LTDFKGQ
-36 PEKKVTFGH
+36 SEKKIEFGH
-45 RTIVSGKNGC
+45 RTVVSGKNGC
-55 GKTTLADAHMWEFC
+55 GKTTLADAFMWVFC
-69 DKDYRL
+69 DKDYSL

-94 IDLLI
+94 IDLVI
-99 DGKPVSV
+99 DGKSVSV
-106 AKFQKRTESKPKG
+106 AKFQKRTESKPKD

-191 IAKTVPDCAEL
+191 IAKTVSDCAEL

-228 LKAIPNQIIGMEQA
+228 LKAIPNQIIGMEHS
-242 KVDVDVAELELQKNA
+242 KVDADVAELELQKNA
-257 LQEKISDLETQI
+257 LQEQISDIEKQI
-269 AQTGNE
+269 AQAGNE
-275 KAGEI
+275 KAEEI

-289 RLLEAESRAKA
+289 KLLEIDSKAKA
-300 DSLKQKSLVC
+300 DLLEQKSSVC
-310 NKIGDLELDRNIKT
+310 NKVSTLELDRNIKT
-324 SELNKKTSALE
+324 SELNRKASALE
-335 RLRVQKKELLEK
+335 YLRAQKKDLLEK

-354 YPKIKDTEWDN
+354 YPKIKDAEWGN
-365 TALENIESETFKD
+365 TVLESIKSETFND
-378 AETICPT
+378 TETICPT
-385 CGQNLPPEQ
+385 CGQILPPEQ
-394 IEQLKS
+394 IEQLKGK
-400 RFEQKKQER
+400 FEQKKQER
-409 INQQLKAKEEWGQDK
+409 INQQLKAKEEWEQDK
-424 KRKLDEVIQAGN
+424 KRKLDEVIQIGN
-436 KASADMKEAHKQE
+436 KASSDMKEAHKQE

-460 DELEQ
+460 GELEQ

-475 NLEAILKEPGLSG
+475 NLEAIPKEPDLSG

-494 ILTSIKEKQQELN
+494 ILESIKEKEQEID
-507 SLDDGEEA
+507 SLDDSEET
-515 KKQLNEQLK
+515 KKQLSEQLYG
-524 AKKEEL
+524 KKQEL
-530 TAVNQK
+530 AAVNQK
-536 IGETNNNIRID
+536 IGEANNNIRID
-547 EQIEKLQESQK
+547 EQIEKLQKSQK

-578 MAKNTALEDAVNQYF
+578 MAKNTALEDAVNRYF

-642 IIDGLQKFYGM
+642 IMDGLQKFYGV
-653 SYPIFVDCAAELDNS
+653 SYPIFVDCAAELDNN

-679 IFLKVAEGKMTVTE
+679 IFLKVSEGDMTVTE
-693 V
+693 I

>member
-1 MRFAGTGICIREQ
+1 MKKIEVRKIR
-14 LGGFEVTKVELKEM
+14 
-28 TLTDFKGQ
+28 LTDFKGQ
-36 PEKKVTFGH
+36 SEKKIGFGH
-45 RTIVSGKNGC
+45 RTVVSGKNGC

-69 DKDYRL
+69 DKDYSL

-106 AKFQKRTESKPKG
+106 AKFQKRTESKPKD

-228 LKAIPNQIIGMEQA
+228 LKAIPNQIIGMEQS
-242 KVDVDVAELELQKNA
+242 KVDTDVAELELQKNA
-257 LQEKISDLETQI
+257 LQEQLSDLEKQI
-269 AQTGNE
+269 AQAGNE

-289 RLLEAESRAKA
+289 KLLEIDSKAKA
-300 DSLKQKSLVC
+300 NLLEQKSSVC
-310 NKIGDLELDRNIKT
+310 NKVSTLELDRNIKT
-324 SELNKKTSALE
+324 SELNRKTSALE
-335 RLRVQKKELLEK
+335 SLRAQKKDLLEK

-365 TALENIESETFKD
+365 TALECVKSETFKD
-378 AETICPT
+378 ADTICPT
-385 CGQNLPPEQ
+385 CGQNLPAEQ

-409 INQQLKAKEEWGQDK
+409 INQQLKAKEEWEQDK
-424 KRKLDEVIQAGN
+424 KRKLDEVIQVGN

-449 ETLTSEISKLT
+449 ETLTFEISKLT

-475 NLEAILKEPGLSG
+475 NLEAIPKEPDLSG

-494 ILTSIKEKQQELN
+494 ILASIKEKQQELN

-515 KKQLNEQLK
+515 KKQLSEQLSG
-524 AKKEEL
+524 KKQEL
-530 TAVNQK
+530 AAANQK
-536 IGETNNNIRID
+536 IGEANNNVRID
-547 EQIEKLQESQK
+547 EQIEKLQESKK
-558 QYAQNKADAQMILDE
+558 QHAQNKADAQMILDE

-642 IIDGLQKFYGM
+642 IMDGLQKFYGV

-679 IFLKVAEGKMTVTE
+679 IFLKVAEGDMTVTE
-693 V
+693 I

>member
-1 MRFAGTGICIREQ
+1 M
-14 LGGFEVTKVELKEM
+14 TKVELKEM

-45 RTIVSGKNGC
+45 RTIVSGPNGC
-55 GKTTLADAHMWEFC
+55 GKTTLADAFMWVFC
-69 DKDYRL
+69 DKDYSL

-81 RPDDGRECLPRVD
+81 RPDDGKECLPRAD
-94 IDLLI
+94 IDLVI
-99 DGKPVSV
+99 DGKPISV
-106 AKFQKRTESKPKG
+106 AKFQKRTESKPKD

-157 LMLSHMEIFTDL
+157 LMLSHMEIFTGL

-191 IAKTVPDCAEL
+191 IAKTVTDCAEL
-202 VPLLE
+202 VPFLE

-228 LKAIPNQIIGMEQA
+228 LKAIPNQIIGMEHS
-242 KVDVDVAELELQKNA
+242 KVDADVAELEFQKNA
-257 LQEKISDLETQI
+257 LQEQISDLETRI
-269 AQTGNE
+269 AQSGNE

-289 RLLEAESRAKA
+289 KLLEAESRAKA
-300 DSLKQKSLVC
+300 DLLKQKSLVC
-310 NKIGDLELDRNIKT
+310 NKISDLELDRNIKT

-335 RLRVQKKELLEK
+335 GLRAQKKDLLEK

-354 YPKIKDTEWDN
+354 YPKIKDTEWDSS
-365 TALENIESETFKD
+365 TLESIESETFKGTD
-378 AETICPT
+378 AICPT
-385 CGQNLPPEQ
+385 CGQNLPSEQ
-394 IEQLKS
+394 IEKLKS

-424 KRKLDEVIQAGN
+424 KRKLDKVIQVGN

-475 NLEAILKEPGLSG
+475 NLESILKEPGLSG

-494 ILTSIKEKQQELN
+494 ILTSIKEKEQELN

-515 KKQLNEQLK
+515 KKQLSEQLSD
-524 AKKEEL
+524 KKQEL
-530 TAVNQK
+530 AAVNQK
-536 IGETNNNIRID
+536 IGEANNNARID

-558 QYAQNKADAQMILDE
+558 QYAQSKADAQMILDE

-593 DGVKVK
+593 NGVKVK

-622 DWKKLIG
+622 NWKKLIG

-642 IIDGLQKFYGM
+642 IIDGLQKFYGV

-668 SLAGIKADAQL
+668 SLAGIKAYAQL
-679 IFLKVAEGKMTVTE
+679 IFLKVAEGDMTVTK

>member
-1 MRFAGTGICIREQ
+1 MNKIEVREIR
-14 LGGFEVTKVELKEM
+14 
-28 TLTDFKGQ
+28 LTDFKGQ
-36 PEKKVTFGH
+36 QEKRIEFGH
-45 RTIVSGKNGC
+45 RTVVSGKNGC
-55 GKTTLADAHMWEFC
+55 GKTTLADAFMWVFC
-69 DKDYRL
+69 DKDYSL

-106 AKFQKRTESKPKG
+106 AKFQKRTESKPKD

-143 KADLKERGFDFDNF
+143 KSDLKERGFDFDNF

-178 FSMSDGAGKSDLE
+178 FSMSDGAGKTDLE
-191 IAKTVPDCAEL
+191 IAKAVPDCTEL
-202 VPLLE
+202 APLLE

-228 LKAIPNQIIGMEQA
+228 LKAIPNQIIGMEHS
-242 KVDVDVAELELQKNA
+242 KVDADTAELELQKNVLHEQIA
-257 LQEKISDLETQI
+257 DIEKQI
-269 AQTGNE
+269 AQSGNE

-280 KAELAGLRT
+280 KAELAGLST
-289 RLLEAESRAKA
+289 KLLEIVSKAKA
-300 DSLKQKSLVC
+300 DLLEQKSSVC
-310 NKIGDLELDRNIKT
+310 NKVSTLELDRNIKT
-324 SELNKKTSALE
+324 SELNRKTSTLE
-335 RLRVQKKELLEK
+335 SLRAQKKELLEK

-354 YPKIKDTEWDN
+354 YPKIKDAEWDSS
-365 TALENIESETFKD
+365 TLESIESETFKD
-378 AETICPT
+378 ADTICPT

-409 INQQLKAKEEWGQDK
+409 INQQLKAQEEWEQDK
-424 KRKLDEVIQAGN
+424 KRKLDEVIEVGN

-460 DELEQ
+460 GELEQ

-475 NLEAILKEPGLSG
+475 NLEAIPKEPDFSG

-494 ILTSIKEKQQELN
+494 ILASIKEKQQELN
-507 SLDDGEEA
+507 SLDNGEEA
-515 KKQLNEQLK
+515 KKQLSEQLSG
-524 AKKEEL
+524 KKQEL
-530 TAVNQK
+530 AAVNQK
-536 IGETNNNIRID
+536 IGEANNNVRID

-558 QYAQNKADAQMILDE
+558 QYAQSKADAQMILDE

-578 MAKNTALEDAVNQYF
+578 MAKNATLEDAVNQYF

-622 DWKKLIG
+622 NWKKLIG

-642 IIDGLQKFYGM
+642 IMDGLQKFYGV

-668 SLAGIKADAQL
+668 SLSGIKADAQL
-679 IFLKVAEGKMTVTE
+679 ILLKVAEGDMTVTK

>member
-1 MRFAGTGICIREQ
+1 MKKIEVREIR
-14 LGGFEVTKVELKEM
+14 
-28 TLTDFKGQ
+28 LTDFKGQ
-36 PEKKVTFGH
+36 SEKKIGFGH
-45 RTIVSGKNGC
+45 RAIVSGKNGC
-55 GKTTLADAHMWEFC
+55 GKTTLADAFMWVFC
-69 DKDYRL
+69 DKDYSL

-94 IDLLI
+94 VDLVI

-106 AKFQKRTESKPKG
+106 AKFQKRTESKPKD

-202 VPLLE
+202 VTLLE

-228 LKAIPNQIIGMEQA
+228 LKAIPNQIIGMEQS
-242 KVDVDVAELELQKNA
+242 KVDTDVAELELQKNA
-257 LQEKISDLETQI
+257 LQEQLSDLEKQI
-269 AQTGNE
+269 AQAGNE

-289 RLLEAESRAKA
+289 KLLEIDSKAKA
-300 DSLKQKSLVC
+300 NLLEQKSSVC
-310 NKIGDLELDRNIKT
+310 NKVSTLELDRNIKT
-324 SELNKKTSALE
+324 SELNRKTSALE
-335 RLRVQKKELLEK
+335 SLRAQKKDLLEK
-347 LQNARTQ
+347 LQNARTR

-365 TALENIESETFKD
+365 TVLESIKSETFKD
-378 AETICPT
+378 ADTICPT

-409 INQQLKAKEEWGQDK
+409 INQQLKAKEEWEQDK
-424 KRKLDEVIQAGN
+424 KRKIDEVIQVGN
-436 KASADMKEAHKQE
+436 KASVDMKEAHKQE

-475 NLEAILKEPGLSG
+475 NLEAIPKEPDFSG

-494 ILTSIKEKQQELN
+494 ILASIKEKQQELN
-507 SLDDGEEA
+507 SLDDGEET
-515 KKQLNEQLK
+515 KKQLSEQLSG
-524 AKKEEL
+524 KKQEL
-530 TAVNQK
+530 AVVNQK
-536 IGETNNNIRID
+536 IGEANNNVRID

-558 QYAQNKADAQMILDE
+558 QYGQSKADAQMILDE

-578 MAKNTALEDAVNQYF
+578 MAKNTTLEDSVNQYF

-622 DWKKLIG
+622 NWKKLVG

-642 IIDGLQKFYGM
+642 IMDGLQKFYGV

-679 IFLKVAEGKMTVTE
+679 IFLKVTEGDMTVTE
-693 V
+693 I

>member
-1 MRFAGTGICIREQ
+1 MSRV
-14 LGGFEVTKVELKEM
+14 EVKEM

-36 PEKKVTFGH
+36 PEKKIEFGH
-45 RTIVSGKNGC
+45 RTVVSGKNGC

-69 DKDYRL
+69 DKDYSL

-94 IDLLI
+94 IDLVI

-106 AKFQKRTESKPKG
+106 AKFQKRTESKPKD
-119 GKPGKVALSNKYEI
+119 GKPGKIALSNKYEI

-191 IAKTVPDCAEL
+191 IAKTVLDCAEL

-228 LKAIPNQIIGMEQA
+228 LKAIPNQIIGMEQS
-242 KVDVDVAELELQKNA
+242 KVDADVAELELQKNA
-257 LQEKISDLETQI
+257 LQEQISDLEKQI
-269 AQTGNE
+269 AQAGNE

-289 RLLEAESRAKA
+289 KLLEIDSKAKA
-300 DSLKQKSLVC
+300 DLSEKKSSVC
-310 NKIGDLELDRNIKT
+310 NKVSTLELDRNIKT
-324 SELNKKTSALE
+324 SELNRKASALE
-335 RLRVQKKELLEK
+335 YLRAQKKDLLEK

-354 YPKIKDTEWDN
+354 YPKIKDAEWDN
-365 TALENIESETFKD
+365 TVLENIESETFND
-378 AETICPT
+378 AEAICPT
-385 CGQNLPPEQ
+385 CGQELPPEQ

-400 RFEQKKQER
+400 GFEQMKQER
-409 INQQLKAKEEWGQDK
+409 INQQLKAREEWEQDK
-424 KRKLDEVIQAGN
+424 KHKLDEVIQVGN

-449 ETLTSEISKLT
+449 ETLTSEISKLV

-475 NLEAILKEPGLSG
+475 NLESLLKEPGLSG

-494 ILTSIKEKQQELN
+494 ILTSIKEKEQELN

-515 KKQLNEQLK
+515 RKQLSEQLSGKKQ
-524 AKKEEL
+524 EL
-530 TAVNQK
+530 AAVNQR
-536 IGETNNNIRID
+536 IGEANNNIRID
-547 EQIEKLQESQK
+547 EQIEKLQKSQK
-558 QYAQNKADAQMILDE
+558 RYAQKKADAKMILDE

-642 IIDGLQKFYGM
+642 IMDGLQKFYGV

-668 SLAGIKADAQL
+668 SLASIKADAQL
-679 IFLKVAEGKMTVTE
+679 IFLKVAEGDMTVTE

>member
-1 MRFAGTGICIREQ
+1 MRKIEVREIR
-14 LGGFEVTKVELKEM
+14 
-28 TLTDFKGQ
+28 LTDFKGQ
-36 PEKKVTFGH
+36 QEKKVEFGH

-69 DKDYRL
+69 DKDYSL

-94 IDLLI
+94 SELVI

-106 AKFQKRTESKPKG
+106 AKFQKRTESKPKD

-207 TYKADEIKA
+207 TYKADEIKV
-216 MNSATLKKAEEQ
+216 MNNATLKKAEEQ

-242 KVDVDVAELELQKNA
+242 KVDADTAELELQKNA
-257 LQEKISDLETQI
+257 LQEQISDLETQI
-269 AQTGNE
+269 AQSGNE

-280 KAELAGLRT
+280 KVELTGLRT

-310 NKIGDLELDRNIKT
+310 NKISALELDRNIKT

-335 RLRVQKKELLEK
+335 SLRAQKKELLEK
-347 LQNARTQ
+347 LQSARTQ
-354 YPKIKDTEWDN
+354 YPKIKEMEWDN
-365 TALENIESETFKD
+365 TALDNIESETFKD

-394 IEQLKS
+394 IEQLKR

-409 INQQLKAKEEWGQDK
+409 INQQLKAQEEWERDK
-424 KRKLDEVIQAGN
+424 KRKLDEVIQVGN

-449 ETLTSEISKLT
+449 EALTSEISKLT

-475 NLEAILKEPGLSG
+475 NLEAIPKEPDFSE

-494 ILTSIKEKQQELN
+494 ILASIKEKQQELN
-507 SLDDGEEA
+507 SLDNGEEA
-515 KKQLNEQLK
+515 KKQLSEQLSG
-524 AKKEEL
+524 KKQEL

-536 IGETNNNIRID
+536 IGEANNNVRID

-558 QYAQNKADAQMILDE
+558 QYAQSKADAQMILDE

-622 DWKKLIG
+622 NWKKLIG

-642 IIDGLQKFYGM
+642 IMDGLQKFYGV

-668 SLAGIKADAQL
+668 SLAGIKAYAQL
-679 IFLKVAEGKMTVTE
+679 IFLKVAEGDMTVTK

>member
-1 MRFAGTGICIREQ
+1 MRKIEVREIR
-14 LGGFEVTKVELKEM
+14 
-28 TLTDFKGQ
+28 LTDFKGQ
-36 PEKKVTFGH
+36 QEKKVEFGH

-69 DKDYRL
+69 DKDYSL

-94 IDLLI
+94 SELVI

-106 AKFQKRTESKPKG
+106 AKFQKRTESKPKD

-178 FSMSDGAGKSDLE
+178 FSMSDGAGKTDLE

-228 LKAIPNQIIGMEQA
+228 LKAIPNQIIGMEQS
-242 KVDVDVAELELQKNA
+242 KVDADTAELELQKNA
-257 LQEKISDLETQI
+257 LQEQISDLETQI
-269 AQTGNE
+269 AQSGNE

-280 KAELAGLRT
+280 KVELTGLRT

-310 NKIGDLELDRNIKT
+310 NKISALELDRNIKT

-335 RLRVQKKELLEK
+335 SLRAQKKELLEK
-347 LQNARTQ
+347 LQSARTQ
-354 YPKIKDTEWDN
+354 YPKIKEMEWDN
-365 TALENIESETFKD
+365 TALDNIESETFKD

-394 IEQLKS
+394 IEQLKR

-409 INQQLKAKEEWGQDK
+409 INQQLKAQEEWERDK
-424 KRKLDEVIQAGN
+424 KRKLDEVIQVGN

-449 ETLTSEISKLT
+449 EALTSEISKLT

-494 ILTSIKEKQQELN
+494 ILASIKEKEQELN

-515 KKQLNEQLK
+515 KKQLSEQLSG
-524 AKKEEL
+524 KKQEL
-530 TAVNQK
+530 AAVNQR
-536 IGETNNNIRID
+536 IGESNNNVRID

-558 QYAQNKADAQMILDE
+558 QYAQSKADAQMILDE

-578 MAKNTALEDAVNQYF
+578 MAKNTALEDTVNQYF

-622 DWKKLIG
+622 GWKKLVG

-642 IIDGLQKFYGM
+642 IMDGLQKFYGV

-679 IFLKVAEGKMTVTE
+679 IFLKVAEGDMTVTE

>member
-1 MRFAGTGICIREQ
+1 MRKIEVREIR
-14 LGGFEVTKVELKEM
+14 
-28 TLTDFKGQ
+28 LTDFKGQ
-36 PEKKVTFGH
+36 QEKKVEFGH

-69 DKDYRL
+69 DKDYSL

-94 IDLLI
+94 IDLVI

-106 AKFQKRTESKPKG
+106 AKFQKRTESKPKD

-191 IAKTVPDCAEL
+191 IAKTVPGCAEL

-207 TYKADEIKA
+207 TYKADEVKA

-228 LKAIPNQIIGMEQA
+228 LKAIPNQIIGMEQS
-242 KVDVDVAELELQKNA
+242 KVDADTAELELQKNA
-257 LQEKISDLETQI
+257 LQEQISDLEKQI
-269 AQTGNE
+269 AQAGNE

-289 RLLEAESRAKA
+289 KLLEIDSKAKA
-300 DSLKQKSLVC
+300 DLLEQKSSVC
-310 NKIGDLELDRNIKT
+310 NKVSTLELDRNIKT

-335 RLRVQKKELLEK
+335 SLRAQKKELLEK
-347 LQNARTQ
+347 LQNARMQ
-354 YPKIKDTEWDN
+354 YLKIKDTEWDN
-365 TALENIESETFKD
+365 TALECVKSETFKD
-378 AETICPT
+378 ADTICPT

-409 INQQLKAKEEWGQDK
+409 INQQLKAEEEWEQDK
-424 KRKLDEVIQAGN
+424 KRKLDEVIQVGS

-460 DELEQ
+460 DELDQ

-475 NLEAILKEPGLSG
+475 NLEAILKEPDFSG

-494 ILTSIKEKQQELN
+494 ILTSIKEKEQELN

-515 KKQLNEQLK
+515 KKQLSEQLSG
-524 AKKEEL
+524 KKQEL
-530 TAVNQK
+530 AVVNQK
-536 IGETNNNIRID
+536 IGEANNNVRID

-558 QYAQNKADAQMILDE
+558 QYGQSKADAQMILDE

-578 MAKNTALEDAVNQYF
+578 MAKNTALEDSVNQYF
-593 DGVKVK
+593 DGVKMK

-622 DWKKLIG
+622 NWKKLVG

-642 IIDGLQKFYGM
+642 IMDGLQKFYGV

-679 IFLKVAEGKMTVTE
+679 IFLKVSEGDMTVTE
-693 V
+693 I

>member
-1 MRFAGTGICIREQ
+1 MKKIEVREIR
-14 LGGFEVTKVELKEM
+14 
-28 TLTDFKGQ
+28 LTDFKGQ
-36 PEKKVTFGH
+36 SEKKIEFWH
-45 RTIVSGKNGC
+45 RTMVSGKNGC
-55 GKTTLADAHMWEFC
+55 GKTTLADAFMWVFC
-69 DKDYRL
+69 DKDYSL

-94 IDLLI
+94 IDLVI
-99 DGKPVSV
+99 DGKLVSV
-106 AKFQKRTESKPKG
+106 AKFQKRTESKPKD

-191 IAKTVPDCAEL
+191 IAKTVLDCAEL

-228 LKAIPNQIIGMEQA
+228 LKAIPNQIIGMENS
-242 KVDVDVAELELQKNA
+242 KVDADVAELELQKNA
-257 LQEKISDLETQI
+257 LQEQISDLEKQI
-269 AQTGNE
+269 AQAGNE

-280 KAELAGLRT
+280 KTELAGLRT
-289 RLLEAESRAKA
+289 KLLEIDSKAKA
-300 DSLKQKSLVC
+300 DLLEQKSSVC
-310 NKIGDLELDRNIKT
+310 NKVSTLELDRNIKT
-324 SELNKKTSALE
+324 SELNRKASALE
-335 RLRVQKKELLEK
+335 HLRAQKKDLLEK

-365 TALENIESETFKD
+365 TVLENIESETFND
-378 AETICPT
+378 AEAICPT

-400 RFEQKKQER
+400 RFEQKRQER
-409 INQQLKAKEEWGQDK
+409 INQQLKAKEEWEQDK
-424 KRKLDEVIQAGN
+424 KRKLDEIIQVGN

-465 IKTSLDAENK
+465 IKTYLDAENK
-475 NLEAILKEPGLSG
+475 NLEAIPEEPGFSG

-494 ILTSIKEKQQELN
+494 ILASIKEKKQELN

-515 KKQLNEQLK
+515 KKQLSEQLSG
-524 AKKEEL
+524 KKQEL
-530 TAVNQK
+530 AAVNQR
-536 IGETNNNIRID
+536 IGEANNNVRID

-614 WYVQDKDG
+614 WHVQDKDG
-622 DWKKLIG
+622 NWKKLIG

-642 IIDGLQKFYGM
+642 IMDGLQKFYGV

-668 SLAGIKADAQL
+668 SLAGIKSDAQL
-679 IFLKVAEGKMTVTE
+679 IFLKVAEGDMTVTE

>member
-1 MRFAGTGICIREQ
+1 MKKIEVREIR
-14 LGGFEVTKVELKEM
+14 
-28 TLTDFKGQ
+28 LTDFKGQ
-36 PEKKVTFGH
+36 SEKKIGFGH

-55 GKTTLADAHMWEFC
+55 GKTTLADAFMWVFC
-69 DKDYRL
+69 DKDYSL

-94 IDLLI
+94 IDLVI

-106 AKFQKRTESKPKG
+106 AKFQKRTESKPKD

-191 IAKTVPDCAEL
+191 ISKTVPDCAEL

-216 MNSATLKKAEEQ
+216 MNSVTLKKAEEQ

-242 KVDVDVAELELQKNA
+242 KVDADTAELELQKNA
-257 LQEKISDLETQI
+257 LQEQISDLEKQITQ
-269 AQTGNE
+269 AGNE
-275 KAGEI
+275 KTEEI
-280 KAELAGLRT
+280 KVELAGLRT
-289 RLLEAESRAKA
+289 KLLEIDSKAKA
-300 DSLKQKSLVC
+300 DLLEQKSSVC
-310 NKIGDLELDRNIKT
+310 NKVSTLELDRNIKT
-324 SELNKKTSALE
+324 SELNRKASALE
-335 RLRVQKKELLEK
+335 YLRAQKKDLLEK

-365 TALENIESETFKD
+365 TALDNIESETFND
-378 AETICPT
+378 AEAICPT
-385 CGQNLPPEQ
+385 CGQNLPTEQ

-409 INQQLKAKEEWGQDK
+409 INQQLKAKEEWEQDK
-424 KRKLDEVIQAGN
+424 KRKLDEVIQVGN
-436 KASADMKEAHKQE
+436 KASADMREAHKQE

-460 DELEQ
+460 NELEQ

-475 NLEAILKEPGLSG
+475 NLEAIPKEPDFLE

-494 ILTSIKEKQQELN
+494 ILTSIKEKKQELN

-515 KKQLNEQLK
+515 KKQLSEQLSG
-524 AKKEEL
+524 KKQEL
-530 TAVNQK
+530 AAVNQR
-536 IGETNNNIRID
+536 IGEANNNVRID
-547 EQIEKLQESQK
+547 EQIEKLQENQK
-558 QYAQNKADAQMILDE
+558 QYAQSKADAQMILDE

-622 DWKKLIG
+622 DWKKLVG

-642 IIDGLQKFYGM
+642 IMDGLQKFYGV

-679 IFLKVAEGKMTVTE
+679 IFLKVAEGDMTVTE

>member
-1 MRFAGTGICIREQ
+1 MKKIEVREIR
-14 LGGFEVTKVELKEM
+14 
-28 TLTDFKGQ
+28 LTDFKGQ
-36 PEKKVTFGH
+36 SEKKIGFGH
-45 RTIVSGKNGC
+45 RAIVSGKNGC
-55 GKTTLADAHMWEFC
+55 GKTTLADAFMWVFC
-69 DKDYRL
+69 DKDYSL

-94 IDLLI
+94 VDLVI

-106 AKFQKRTESKPKG
+106 AKFQKRTESKPKD

-191 IAKTVPDCAEL
+191 IAKTVPDCTEL
-202 VPLLE
+202 APLLE

-228 LKAIPNQIIGMEQA
+228 LKAIPNQIIGMEQS
-242 KVDVDVAELELQKNA
+242 KVDTDVAELELQKNA
-257 LQEKISDLETQI
+257 LQEQISDLEKQI
-269 AQTGNE
+269 AQAGNE

-280 KAELAGLRT
+280 KAELAGLIT
-289 RLLEAESRAKA
+289 KLLETESKAKA
-300 DSLKQKSLVC
+300 NLLEQKSSVC
-310 NKIGDLELDRNIKT
+310 NKVSSLELDRNIKT
-324 SELNKKTSALE
+324 SELNKKTFALE
-335 RLRVQKKELLEK
+335 SLRAQKKELLEK

-365 TALENIESETFKD
+365 TVLESIKSETFKD
-378 AETICPT
+378 ADTICPT
-385 CGQNLPPEQ
+385 CGQNLPTDQ
-394 IEQLKS
+394 IEQLKG

-409 INQQLKAKEEWGQDK
+409 INQQLKAQEEWEQEK
-424 KRKLDEVIQAGN
+424 KRKLDEVIQTGN

-475 NLEAILKEPGLSG
+475 NLEAIPKEPDFSG

-494 ILTSIKEKQQELN
+494 ILASIKEKQQELN
-507 SLDDGEEA
+507 SLDNGEEA
-515 KKQLNEQLK
+515 KKQLSEQLSG
-524 AKKEEL
+524 KKQEL
-530 TAVNQK
+530 AAVNQR
-536 IGETNNNIRID
+536 IGEANNNVRID

-558 QYAQNKADAQMILDE
+558 QYAQSKADAQMILDE

-614 WYVQDKDG
+614 WYVQDKG
-622 DWKKLIG
+622 NWKKLIG

-642 IIDGLQKFYGM
+642 IMDGLQKFYGV

-679 IFLKVAEGKMTVTE
+679 IFLKVTEGDMTVTE
-693 V
+693 I

>member
-1 MRFAGTGICIREQ
+1 MKKIEVREIR
-14 LGGFEVTKVELKEM
+14 
-28 TLTDFKGQ
+28 LTDFKGQ
-36 PEKKVTFGH
+36 SEKKIEFGH
-45 RTIVSGKNGC
+45 RTVVSGKNGC

-69 DKDYRL
+69 DKDYNL

-94 IDLLI
+94 IDLVI

-106 AKFQKRTESKPKG
+106 AKFQKRTESKPKD

-169 KDADARKIL
+169 KDADARNIL

-228 LKAIPNQIIGMEQA
+228 LKAIPNQIIGMEQS
-242 KVDVDVAELELQKNA
+242 KVDTDVAELELQKNA
-257 LQEKISDLETQI
+257 LQEQISDLETQI
-269 AQTGNE
+269 AQAGNE
-275 KAGEI
+275 KAEEI

-289 RLLEAESRAKA
+289 KLLEIDSKAKA
-300 DSLKQKSLVC
+300 DLLEQKSSVC
-310 NKIGDLELDRNIKT
+310 NKVSTLELDRNVKT
-324 SELNKKTSALE
+324 SELNRKASALE
-335 RLRVQKKELLEK
+335 YLRAQKKDLLEK

-354 YPKIKDTEWDN
+354 YPKIKDAEWDN
-365 TALENIESETFKD
+365 TVLESIKSETFND
-378 AETICPT
+378 TEAICPT

-400 RFEQKKQER
+400 GFEQMKQER
-409 INQQLKAKEEWGQDK
+409 INQQLKVKEEWEQDK

-436 KASADMKEAHKQE
+436 KASAGMKEAHKQE
-449 ETLTSEISKLT
+449 EALTSEISKLAG
-460 DELEQ
+460 ELEQ

-475 NLEAILKEPGLSG
+475 NLEAIPKEPDFSE

-494 ILTSIKEKQQELN
+494 ILTTIKEKKQELN

-515 KKQLNEQLK
+515 KKQLSEQLYGK
-524 AKKEEL
+524 NQEL
-530 TAVNQK
+530 AVVNQK
-536 IGETNNNIRID
+536 IGEANNNVRID
-547 EQIEKLQESQK
+547 EQIEKLQENQK

-614 WYVQDKDG
+614 WYVQDKDSN
-622 DWKKLIG
+622 WKKLIG

-642 IIDGLQKFYGM
+642 IIDGLQKFYGV

-668 SLAGIKADAQL
+668 SLAGIKADTQL
-679 IFLKVAEGKMTVTE
+679 IFLKVAEGDMTVTE

>member
-1 MRFAGTGICIREQ
+1 MKKIEVREIR
-14 LGGFEVTKVELKEM
+14 
-28 TLTDFKGQ
+28 LTDFKGQ
-36 PEKKVTFGH
+36 SEKKIEFGH
-45 RTIVSGKNGC
+45 RTVVSGKNGC
-55 GKTTLADAHMWEFC
+55 GKTTLADAFMWVFC
-69 DKDYRL
+69 DKDYSL

-94 IDLLI
+94 IDLVI

-106 AKFQKRTESKPKG
+106 AKFQKRTESKPKD

-191 IAKTVPDCAEL
+191 ISKTVSDCAEL

-228 LKAIPNQIIGMEQA
+228 LKAIPNQIIGMENS
-242 KVDVDVAELELQKNA
+242 KVDADVAELELQKNA
-257 LQEKISDLETQI
+257 LQEQISDLEKQI
-269 AQTGNE
+269 AQAGNE

-289 RLLEAESRAKA
+289 KLLEIDSKAKA
-300 DSLKQKSLVC
+300 DLLEQKSSVC
-310 NKIGDLELDRNIKT
+310 NKVSTLELDRNIKT
-324 SELNKKTSALE
+324 SELNRKASALE
-335 RLRVQKKELLEK
+335 YLRAQKKDLLKK

-365 TALENIESETFKD
+365 TVLENIESETFND
-378 AETICPT
+378 AEAICPT
-385 CGQNLPPEQ
+385 CGRNLPPEQ

-400 RFEQKKQER
+400 GFEQMKQER
-409 INQQLKAKEEWGQDK
+409 INQQLKVKEEWEQDK

-436 KASADMKEAHKQE
+436 KASAGMKEAHKQE
-449 ETLTSEISKLT
+449 EALTSEISKLAG
-460 DELEQ
+460 ELEQ

-475 NLEAILKEPGLSG
+475 NLEAIPKEPDFSE

-494 ILTSIKEKQQELN
+494 ILTTIKEKKQELN

-515 KKQLNEQLK
+515 KKQLSEQLYGK
-524 AKKEEL
+524 NQEL
-530 TAVNQK
+530 AVVNQK
-536 IGETNNNIRID
+536 IGEANNNVRID
-547 EQIEKLQESQK
+547 EQIEKLQENQK

-614 WYVQDKDG
+614 WYVQDKDSN
-622 DWKKLIG
+622 WKKLIG

-642 IIDGLQKFYGM
+642 IIDGLQKFYGV

-668 SLAGIKADAQL
+668 SLAGIKADTQL
-679 IFLKVAEGKMTVTE
+679 IFLKVAEGDMTVTE

>member
-1 MRFAGTGICIREQ
+1 MKKIEVREIR
-14 LGGFEVTKVELKEM
+14 
-28 TLTDFKGQ
+28 LTDFKGQ
-36 PEKKVTFGH
+36 SEKKIEFGH

-55 GKTTLADAHMWEFC
+55 GKTTLADAFMWVFC
-69 DKDYRL
+69 DKDYSL

-81 RPDDGRECLPRVD
+81 RPDDGKECLPRAD
-94 IDLLI
+94 IDLVI
-99 DGKPVSV
+99 DGKPISV
-106 AKFQKRTESKPKG
+106 AKFQKRTESKPKD
-119 GKPGKVALSNKYEI
+119 GKPGKIALSNKYEI

-178 FSMSDGAGKSDLE
+178 FSMSDGAGKTDLE

-228 LKAIPNQIIGMEQA
+228 LKAIPNQIIGMEQS
-242 KVDVDVAELELQKNA
+242 KVDADTTELELQKNA
-257 LQEKISDLETQI
+257 LQEQISDLEKQITQS
-269 AQTGNE
+269 GNE

-289 RLLEAESRAKA
+289 KLLEIDSKAKA
-300 DSLKQKSLVC
+300 DLLEQKSSVC
-310 NKIGDLELDRNIKT
+310 NKVSTLELDRNIKA
-324 SELNKKTSALE
+324 SELNRKTSALE
-335 RLRVQKKELLEK
+335 SLRAQKKDLLEK

-354 YPKIKDTEWDN
+354 YPKIKDTEWDS
-365 TALENIESETFKD
+365 TALENIKSETFKD

-385 CGQNLPPEQ
+385 CGQNLPTEQ

-409 INQQLKAKEEWGQDK
+409 INQQLKAREEWEQDK
-424 KRKLDEVIQAGN
+424 KHKLDEIIQAGN

-449 ETLTSEISKLT
+449 ETLTSEISKLA

-475 NLEAILKEPGLSG
+475 NLEAIPKEPDFSG

-494 ILTSIKEKQQELN
+494 ILASIKEKQQELN

-515 KKQLNEQLK
+515 KKQLSEQLSG
-524 AKKEEL
+524 KKQEL
-530 TAVNQK
+530 AVVNQK
-536 IGETNNNIRID
+536 IGEANNNVRID

-558 QYAQNKADAQMILDE
+558 QYAQSKADAQMILDE

-622 DWKKLIG
+622 NWKKLVG

-642 IIDGLQKFYGM
+642 IMDGLQKFYGV

-668 SLAGIKADAQL
+668 SLAGIKAYAQL
-679 IFLKVAEGKMTVTE
+679 IFLKVAEGDMTVSIF
-693 V
+693 